1 MSYKKRYLDLVASL
15 RKRADRVPLARKRLL
30 VALVMFVLLTVVVT
44 TEVAPFGYRV
54 EVEKPSP
61 RTIVAPS
68 TVQYIDRSRTQEQ
81 QDAAAAALSEVYV
94 TDEEVAG
101 NVIAGIDR
109 VFAVADEV
117 SLLAGDEAERSALG
131 EEKLEDKAYATV
143 LGQLLALAP
152 AQRAAARQVVTSA
165 VAAEMEHGVHGG
177 EVEAAV
183 KSASARISGQTD
195 DPGIRQAAQSVAA
208 AAMKPNLIE
217 DQAETEGRRQ
227 SAREAVKPVVT
238 TRLEGE
244 VIVRKGAVV
253 TPEVYDLLKSLGFT
267 GWNFSLLRMLYV
279 SVLVALLIAAMAMYL
294 AKFRRIYYDSP
305 GLLLLL
311 GSSIVTF
318 AVFANLLTF
327 ASKSWSSFW
336 GYLMPSAAIAIIVA
350 VLFDSGTALVSVAM
364 CGLIA
369 GVVTKG
375 DFSLMLLIV
384 LGGIFPSM
392 YASRTSTRHELRRV
406 GLYTSFW
413 TAGVA
418 FGATLLTQGGTEL
431 LLNTGIGF
439 LNGAVCA
446 IAAMGSLPFLETT
459 FRVTTNTWLL
469 ELAAPD
475 QELMKQ
481 LTLKAPGT
489 YSHSVMVANLAE
501 AAAREIGSDPMLAR
515 VAAYYHDIGKITKP
529 QYFVENQQPGENPHE
544 GLSPNLSL
552 LIITSHV
559 RDGVEMLEKHH
570 FPPDLVEIIRE
581 HHGTSVVRYFY
592 EAALE
597 GEKRVDIERF
607 RYHYTRPRRRTAGIL
622 MLADAVEATARTLEN
637 PSAVSIQQMVEKIV
651 DDKLEDGQLDECP
664 LTFEEL
670 NKIKAIF
677 ERMLIGSYHPRVDYP
692 DSRAERKNG
701 RKGEDRPADGGD
713 KAVAGAT

>member
-1 MSYKKRYLDLVASL
+1 MSYRKRYLDLIASL
-15 RKRADRVPLARKRLL
+15 RKRADRVSLARKRLV
-30 VALVMFVLLTVVVT
+30 VALAIFVMLVLIIT
-44 TEVAPFGYRV
+44 TEIAPYGYQV
-54 EVEKPSP
+54 EAEKASP

-68 TVQYIDRSRTQEQ
+68 TVQYVDRSRTQEQ

-94 TDEEVAG
+94 TDEKVAG
-101 NVIAGIDR
+101 NVVAAIDR
-109 VFAVADEV
+109 VFAIADEV
-117 SLLAGDEAERSALG
+117 TALAGDDAERTTLG
-131 EEKLEDKAYATV
+131 EEKLEDKAYAGA
-143 LGQLLALAP
+143 LGQLVALAP
-152 AQRAAARQVVTSA
+152 EQRAAARQVVTSA
-165 VAAEMEHGVHGG
+165 VVAEMEHGVHGG

-195 DPGIRQAAQSVAA
+195 DPDIRQAAQSVAA
-208 AAMKPNLIE
+208 VAMKPNLIA

-227 SAREAVKPVVT
+227 AARKAVKPVVT

-244 VIVRKGAVV
+244 IIVRRGTVV

-267 GWNFSLLRMLYV
+267 GWSFSPLNMLYV
-279 SVLVALLIAAMAMYL
+279 SVLVVLLMAAMAMYL
-294 AKFRRIYYDSP
+294 AKFRRMYYDSP

-311 GSSIVTF
+311 GSSITAF
-318 AVFANLLTF
+318 AIFANLLTF
-327 ASKSWSSFW
+327 ASRSWSSFW

-350 VLFDSGTALVSVAM
+350 VLFDSGTALVSVAL

-375 DFSLMLLIV
+375 DFSIMLLTI
-384 LGGIFPSM
+384 LGGIFPSL

-418 FGATLLTQGGTEL
+418 FGATALTQGGTDI

-439 LNGAVCA
+439 LNGAVCTIVA
-446 IAAMGSLPFLETT
+446 LGSLPFLETT

-475 QELMKQ
+475 QELMKL

-515 VAAYYHDIGKITKP
+515 VAAYYHDIGKIAKP
-529 QYFVENQQPGENPHE
+529 QYFVENQQPGENPHG

-570 FPPDLVEIIRE
+570 FPPDLVEIVRE

-592 EAALE
+592 QAALE
-597 GEKRVDIERF
+597 GGKPVDIERF
-607 RYHYTRPRRRTAGIL
+607 RYHYTKPRRRTAGIV

-637 PSAVSIQQMVEKIV
+637 PTAVSIQQMVEKVV

-701 RKGEDRPADGGD
+701 RKGKDRPAGGDD

>member
-1 MSYKKRYLDLVASL
+1 MSYRKRYLDLVASL
-15 RKRADRVPLARKRLL
+15 RKRADRVSLARKRLV
-30 VALVMFVLLTVVVT
+30 VALVVFVMLVLIIT
-44 TEVAPFGYRV
+44 TEIAPYGYLL
-54 EVEKPSP
+54 EADQPSP

-68 TVQYIDRSRTQEQ
+68 TVQYVDRSRTQEQ

-94 TDEEVAG
+94 TDEKVAG
-101 NVIAGIDR
+101 KVVAAIDR
-109 VFAVADEV
+109 VFAIADEV
-117 SLLAGDEAERSALG
+117 AALAGDDAERTALG
-131 EEKLEDKAYATV
+131 EEKLEDKAYAGA
-143 LGQLLALAP
+143 LGQLIALSP
-152 AQRAAARQVVTSA
+152 EQRVAARQVVTGA
-165 VAAEMEHGVHGG
+165 VIAEMEHGVHGG

-183 KSASARISGQTD
+183 KSASARISGQID
-195 DPGIRQAAQSVAA
+195 DPDIRQAAQSVAA
-208 AAMKPNLIE
+208 EAIEPNLIV

-227 SAREAVKPVVT
+227 AARKAVKPVVT

-244 VIVRKGAVV
+244 IIVRRGTVV

-267 GWNFSLLRMLYV
+267 GWNFSPLNMLYV
-279 SVLVALLIAAMAMYL
+279 SVLVALLMAAMAMYL
-294 AKFRRIYYDSP
+294 AKFRRMYYDSP

-311 GSSIVTF
+311 GSAITAF
-318 AVFANLLTF
+318 AIFANLLTF
-327 ASKSWSSFW
+327 ASRSWSSFW
-336 GYLMPSAAIAIIVA
+336 GYLMPSAAIAIVVA

-375 DFSLMLLIV
+375 EFSIMLLTI
-384 LGGIFPSM
+384 LGGIFPSL

-418 FGATLLTQGGTEL
+418 FGATALTRGGTDI

-439 LNGAVCA
+439 LNGAVCTIVA
-446 IAAMGSLPFLETT
+446 LGSLPFLETT

-475 QELMKQ
+475 QALMKL

-529 QYFVENQQPGENPHE
+529 QYFVENQQPGENPHG

-570 FPPDLVEIIRE
+570 FPPDLVEIVRE

-597 GEKRVDIERF
+597 GGKPVDIERF
-607 RYHYTRPRRRTAGIL
+607 RYHYTKPRRRTSGIV
-622 MLADAVEATARTLEN
+622 MLADAVEATARTLDN
-637 PSAVSIQQMVEKIV
+637 PTAVSIQQMVEKVV

-701 RKGEDRPADGGD
+701 RKGKDRPAGGDD